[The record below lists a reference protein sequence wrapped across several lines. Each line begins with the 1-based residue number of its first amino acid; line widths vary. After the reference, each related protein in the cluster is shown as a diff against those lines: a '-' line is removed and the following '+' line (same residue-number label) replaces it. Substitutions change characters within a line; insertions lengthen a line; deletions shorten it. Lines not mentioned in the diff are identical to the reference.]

1 MLFHYPYIYIMSPEA
16 YVIEVFSG
24 EWIRNTVL
32 TILFIVTYLFFGKF
46 LSNKN
51 KLIFAKAISVILI
64 FITITGHTRNIINGY
79 WNPVDNIPL
88 HLCSI
93 SNFIACFILFVPK
106 ISKESKFFEFLYYA
120 GIIGAF
126 QAFFTPQINNFDGS
140 NYEYIE
146 WYLSHIGIMLLP
158 IYMLKNLGFRL
169 TKFSW
174 LRVVVYLNLLLIIV
188 MPINYFIGS
197 NYMYVNGKPEV
208 NNPLIIGEWPIYIF
222 FWEIII
228 IIFTYTLYVMSTKKL
243 K

>member
-174 LRVVVYLNLLLIIV
+174 LRVVAYLNILLIIV

>member
-174 LRVVVYLNLLLIIV
+174 LRVVVYLNILLIII

-208 NNPLIIGEWPIYIF
+208 NNPLIIGEWPICIF

-228 IIFTYTLYVMSTKKL
+228 VIFAYTLYVMSTKKL

>member
-174 LRVVVYLNLLLIIV
+174 LRVVVYLNILLIII

-197 NYMYVNGKPEV
+197 NYMYVNGRPEV

>member
-1 MLFHYPYIYIMSPEA
+1 MSPDA

-51 KLIFAKAISVILI
+51 KLIFAKVISVILI

-174 LRVVVYLNLLLIIV
+174 LRVVVYLNILLIII

>member
-174 LRVVVYLNLLLIIV
+174 LRVVVYLNILLIIV

>member
-1 MLFHYPYIYIMSPEA
+1 MSPEA

-174 LRVVVYLNLLLIIV
+174 LRVVVYLNILLIII

-197 NYMYVNGKPEV
+197 NYMYVNGRPEV

>member
-1 MLFHYPYIYIMSPEA
+1 MSPEA

-174 LRVVVYLNLLLIIV
+174 LRVVVYLNILLIIV

-197 NYMYVNGKPEV
+197 NYMYVNARPEV

>member
-1 MLFHYPYIYIMSPEA
+1 MSPEA

-174 LRVVVYLNLLLIIV
+174 LRVVAYLNILLIII

-208 NNPLIIGEWPIYIF
+208 NNPLIIGVWPIYIF

>member
-1 MLFHYPYIYIMSPEA
+1 MSPEA

-46 LSNKN
+46 LGNKN

-174 LRVVVYLNLLLIIV
+174 LRVVAYLNILLIII

-197 NYMYVNGKPEV
+197 NYMYVNGRPEV

>member
-1 MLFHYPYIYIMSPEA
+1 MSPEA
-16 YVIEVFSG
+16 YIIEVFSG

-32 TILFIVTYLFFGKF
+32 TILFIITYLFLGKF
-46 LSNKN
+46 LGNKN
-51 KLIFAKAISVILI
+51 KLIFAKAISVVLI

-174 LRVVVYLNLLLIIV
+174 LRVVAYLNILLIIV

>member
-1 MLFHYPYIYIMSPEA
+1 MSPEA

-174 LRVVVYLNLLLIIV
+174 LRVVVYLNILLIIV

-208 NNPLIIGEWPIYIF
+208 NNPLIICLL
-222 FWEIII
+222 
-228 IIFTYTLYVMSTKKL
+228 YTSDAADES
-243 K
+243 

>member
-1 MLFHYPYIYIMSPEA
+1 MLKKNLLDN
-16 YVIEVFSG
+16 G
-24 EWIRNTVL
+24 
-32 TILFIVTYLFFGKF
+32 
-46 LSNKN
+46 NKN

-174 LRVVVYLNLLLIIV
+174 LRVVVYLNILLIIV

>member
-1 MLFHYPYIYIMSPEA
+1 MSPEA

-32 TILFIVTYLFFGKF
+32 TTLFIVTYLFFGKF

-174 LRVVVYLNLLLIIV
+174 LRVVVYLNILLIIV

>member
-1 MLFHYPYIYIMSPEA
+1 MLFHYPYIYIVSPEA
-16 YVIEVFSG
+16 YIIEVFSG
-24 EWIRNTVL
+24 EWIRNTAL
-32 TILFIVTYLFFGKF
+32 TILFIITYLFLGKF
-46 LSNKN
+46 LGNKN
-51 KLIFAKAISVILI
+51 KLIFAKAISVVLI

-174 LRVVVYLNLLLIIV
+174 LRVVAYLNILLIIV

>member
-16 YVIEVFSG
+16 YVIEVFSN

-51 KLIFAKAISVILI
+51 KLIFAKAISVVLI

-174 LRVVVYLNLLLIIV
+174 LRVVVYLNILLIIV

>member
-16 YVIEVFSG
+16 YIIEVFSG

-32 TILFIVTYLFFGKF
+32 TILFIITYLFLGKF
-46 LSNKN
+46 LGNKN
-51 KLIFAKAISVILI
+51 KLIFAKAISVVLI

-174 LRVVVYLNLLLIIV
+174 LRVVAYLNILLIIV

-228 IIFTYTLYVMSTKKL
+228 VIFTYTLYVMSTKKL

>member
-1 MLFHYPYIYIMSPEA
+1 M
-16 YVIEVFSG
+16 
-24 EWIRNTVL
+24 
-32 TILFIVTYLFFGKF
+32 
-46 LSNKN
+46 SNKN

-174 LRVVVYLNLLLIIV
+174 LRVVVYLNILLIIV

>member
-1 MLFHYPYIYIMSPEA
+1 MSPEA

-51 KLIFAKAISVILI
+51 KLIFAKAISVVLI

-174 LRVVVYLNLLLIIV
+174 LRVVAYLNILLIIV

>member
-1 MLFHYPYIYIMSPEA
+1 MLFHYPYIYIVSPEA
-16 YVIEVFSG
+16 YIIEVFSG

-32 TILFIVTYLFFGKF
+32 TILFIITYLFFGKF
-46 LSNKN
+46 LGNIN
-51 KLIFAKAISVILI
+51 KLIFAKAISIVLI

-174 LRVVVYLNLLLIIV
+174 LRVVLYLNILLIIV

-228 IIFTYTLYVMSTKKL
+228 VIFTYTLYVMSTKKL

>member
-1 MLFHYPYIYIMSPEA
+1 MLFHYHYIYIMSPEA
-16 YVIEVFSG
+16 YIIEVFSG

-32 TILFIVTYLFFGKF
+32 TILFIITYLFLGKF
-46 LSNKN
+46 LGNKN
-51 KLIFAKAISVILI
+51 KLIFAKAISVVLI

-174 LRVVVYLNLLLIIV
+174 LRVVAYLNILLIIV

-228 IIFTYTLYVMSTKKL
+228 VIFTYTLYVMSTKKL

>member
-1 MLFHYPYIYIMSPEA
+1 MSPEA

-174 LRVVVYLNLLLIIV
+174 LRVVVYLNILLIII

-228 IIFTYTLYVMSTKKL
+228 VIFTYTLYVMSTKKL

>member
-1 MLFHYPYIYIMSPEA
+1 MSPEA

-174 LRVVVYLNLLLIIV
+174 LRVVVYLNILLIIV

-208 NNPLIIGEWPIYIF
+208 NNPLIIGEWPTYIF

>member
-1 MLFHYPYIYIMSPEA
+1 MLFHYPYIYIVSPEA
-16 YVIEVFSG
+16 YIIEVFSG

-32 TILFIVTYLFFGKF
+32 TILFIITYLFLGKF
-46 LSNKN
+46 LGNKN
-51 KLIFAKAISVILI
+51 KLIFAKAISVVLI

-174 LRVVVYLNLLLIIV
+174 LRVVLYLNILLIIV
-188 MPINYFIGS
+188 MPINYFVGS

>member
-1 MLFHYPYIYIMSPEA
+1 MLFHYHYIYIMSPEA
-16 YVIEVFSG
+16 YIIEVFSG

-32 TILFIVTYLFFGKF
+32 TILFIITYLFLGKF
-46 LSNKN
+46 LGNKN
-51 KLIFAKAISVILI
+51 KLIFAKAISVVLI

-93 SNFIACFILFVPK
+93 SNFIACFILFIPK

-174 LRVVVYLNLLLIIV
+174 LRVVLYLNILLIIV